1 MPKGKIRM
9 LKKLEKMEESD
20 GYAAK
25 RKKYNNRVKSM
36 AQDEQIQIFHK
47 KDVSPR
53 SPKRNKSKN
62 FKP

>member
-1 MPKGKIRM
+1 M

-36 AQDEQIQIFHK
+36 AQDEQIQIFHTSNVAVFLFPFTFLAPV
-47 KDVSPR
+47 DFFSVCSL
-53 SPKRNKSKN
+53 
-62 FKP
+62 